1 MWKLTAAMLLT
12 PVLAMA
18 GNPAQNASAPN
29 GAAESRLKVAAQ
41 QIKSDWNQGEFSAMP
56 KAHAA
61 VHPAVSAQTVAMI
74 ASY

>member
-12 PVLAMA
+12 PVLAMT
-18 GNPAQNASAPN
+18 GNPAQNVSAPN

-41 QIKSDWNQGEFSAMP
+41 QIKSDWKQGEFSAMA

-61 VHPAVSAQTVAMI
+61 VHPAVSSQTVAMI